1 MKLGFRAFIFVLKL
15 RKFMVI
21 RRTRRRSPA
30 RRTVA
35 TARPTRRKNS
45 LVRKLLSPKKKSK
58 SSLRLEVE
66 SRVARDIWAVI
77 YITIGILTYLSLGG
91 GIGAFGE
98 WWGASFRGLFG
109 IGINFVPLIFF
120 AVGGV
125 MLGSKTIQFNF
136 TRVLGILLLVATLL
150 GLVHLSVPKDEM
162 LSGATEFGGL
172 VGFVASV
179 FFRAAFADLGAKIIL
194 VALLLISFL
203 LAFGIS
209 FRDIVGFVRNLIFGQ
224 KVEKAELATENGNL
238 KVRDFQKEAAAKMQ
252 NEKRKTKNDSE
263 KDGGKKDSS
272 APEFRINRPGA
283 VKLVAEFKPEKS
295 KISDAEWMPPSLDLL
310 DEASRSASVDETLL
324 RKMAEVIRQKL
335 SQFGI
340 EVEMFDVNVGPT
352 VMQYTLKPAEGIKLS
367 KIVGLKHDLALALAA
382 KSLRIEAPIPGKSL
396 VGIEIPNDKR
406 TLVRL
411 KELILSDQ
419 FSKIKSNLRMVLGR
433 DVSGNARIA
442 DLAEMPH
449 LLVAGA
455 TGSGKSVGINTFLL
469 SLIYQNSPNDLR
481 LILVDPKRV
490 ELVPYNGIPHL
501 LTPVINDPEKTIS
514 ALKWAVGEMT
524 RRYIELSKVKV
535 RNIKEY
541 NSKKPPEK
549 MPYIVIVIDE
559 LADLMMVAQKEV
571 EGAIMRLAQM
581 ARAVGIHLI
590 LATQRPS
597 VNVITG
603 VIKANIPT
611 RLSFAV
617 TSGVDSKTILD
628 CVGSEDL
635 LGMGDMLFIPPG
647 ESKPVRIQGS
657 FISTDEVRKV
667 TNAIKLD
674 LNEEPE
680 YDNSITDSQ
689 KNSDIA
695 LPGVKPATNSKPGG
709 SDDEIIHSAA
719 RVVVETG
726 RASASLLQRR
736 LSLGYARAA
745 RIIDLLEERGFVGPA
760 NGAKPRDIFVTAE
773 KLDEMENSENDPE
786 AAAKADISRQLDEM
800 DRGRGE

>member
-1 MKLGFRAFIFVLKL
+1 MR
-15 RKFMVI
+15 
-21 RRTRRRSPA
+21 
-30 RRTVA
+30 
-35 TARPTRRKNS
+35 
-45 LVRKLLSPKKKSK
+45 
-58 SSLRLEVE
+58 
-66 SRVARDIWAVI
+66 
-77 YITIGILTYLSLGG
+77 
-91 GIGAFGE
+91 
-98 WWGASFRGLFG
+98 
-109 IGINFVPLIFF
+109 
-120 AVGGV
+120 
-125 MLGSKTIQFNF
+125 Q
-136 TRVLGILLLVATLL
+136 
-150 GLVHLSVPKDEM
+150 
-162 LSGATEFGGL
+162 
-172 VGFVASV
+172 
-179 FFRAAFADLGAKIIL
+179 
-194 VALLLISFL
+194 
-203 LAFGIS
+203 
-209 FRDIVGFVRNLIFGQ
+209 
-224 KVEKAELATENGNL
+224 KAET
-238 KVRDFQKEAAAKMQ
+238 
-252 NEKRKTKNDSE
+252 
-263 KDGGKKDSS
+263 
-272 APEFRINRPGA
+272 
-283 VKLVAEFKPEKS
+283 
-295 KISDAEWMPPSLDLL
+295 
-310 DEASRSASVDETLL
+310 
-324 RKMAEVIRQKL
+324 IRQKL

-340 EVEMFDVNVGPT
+340 EVTMFDVNVGPT
-352 VMQYTLKPAEGIKLS
+352 VMQYTLKPAEGVKLS
-367 KIVGLKHDLALALAA
+367 KIVGLKHDIALALAA

-396 VGIEIPNDKR
+396 VGIEIPNEKR

-411 KELILSDQ
+411 KELLLSDT
-419 FSKIKSNLRMVLGR
+419 FAKIPSNLRVVLGR
-433 DVSGNARIA
+433 DVSGAARIA

-524 RRYIELSKVKV
+524 RRYIELSRAKV

-541 NSKKPPEK
+541 NAKNPPEK

-628 CVGSEDL
+628 SIGAEDL
-635 LGMGDMLFIPPG
+635 LGQGDMLFIPPG

-657 FISTDEVRKV
+657 FISTNEVRKV

-674 LNEEPE
+674 LEEEPE
-680 YDNSITDSQ
+680 YNSEITDSQ
-689 KNSDIA
+689 KTANVV
-695 LPGVKPATNSKPGG
+695 LPGVKMPTEANGAG
-709 SDDEIIHSAA
+709 DDEAILRQAA

-760 NGAKPRDIFVTAE
+760 DGAKPRAIYVTAE
-773 KLDEMENSENDPE
+773 KLDELGKSADPS
-786 AAAKADISRQLDEM
+786 ALQNQSILDDLEK
-800 DRGRGE
+800 GRGER

>member
-1 MKLGFRAFIFVLKL
+1 
-15 RKFMVI
+15 MVI
-21 RRTRRRSPA
+21 RRTRRRRTTAAA
-30 RRTVA
+30 RRRYLDSQRLTPV
-35 TARPTRRKNS
+35 RRRS
-45 LVRKLLSPKKKSK
+45 SFVKKFFSAVGKTD
-58 SSLRLEVE
+58 LRLEVE
-66 SRVARDIWAVI
+66 SRIARDIWAVI
-77 YITIGILTYLSLGG
+77 YITLGILTYLSLGG
-91 GIGAFGE
+91 SIGRFGE
-98 WWGASFRGLFG
+98 WWSASFRGLFG
-109 IGINFVPLIFF
+109 IGINFIPLLLF
-120 AVGGV
+120 AIGGV
-125 MLGSKTIQFNF
+125 MLTSTKIIFNF
-136 TRVLGILLLVATLL
+136 TRIFGIILLVTVLLGI
-150 GLVHLSVPKDEM
+150 VHLSAAREEM
-162 LSGATEFGGL
+162 LTEAMQYGGFT
-172 VGFVASV
+172 GFVASV
-179 FFRAAFADLGAKIIL
+179 FFRAAFADLGAKIVLI
-194 VALLLISFL
+194 ALFLISIL
-203 LAFGIS
+203 LTFGIS
-209 FRDIVGFVRNLIFGQ
+209 FRDVAAFIGRLIHGEEV
-224 KVEKAELATENGNL
+224 KKASENGNL
-238 KVRDFQKEAAAKMQ
+238 KVRDFQKEAAESSK
-252 NEKRKTKNDSE
+252 KTDSKDSE
-263 KDGGKKDSS
+263 TSAKKVSV
-272 APEFRINRPGA
+272 APEFRINRPGSLPSA
-283 VKLVAEFKPEKS
+283 QEFKPEES
-295 KISDAEWMPPSLDLL
+295 KVSDADWNPPSLDLL
-310 DEASRSASVDETLL
+310 DEAAKSASVDETLL
-324 RKMAEVIRQKL
+324 RRKAELIRQKL

-340 EVEMFDVNVGPT
+340 NVEMHDVNVGPT
-352 VMQYTLKPAEGIKLS
+352 VMQYTLKPADGMKLS
-367 KIVGLKHDLALALAA
+367 KIVGLKRDLAYELAA

-411 KELILSDQ
+411 KELMLSDA
-419 FSKIKSNLRMVLGR
+419 FSQIKSNLRVVLGR

-514 ALKWAVGEMT
+514 ALKWAVSEMT
-524 RRYIELSKVKV
+524 RRYIELSKAKV
-535 RNIKEY
+535 RNIKEF
-541 NSKKPPEK
+541 NANKPPKK

-628 CVGSEDL
+628 CVGAEDL
-635 LGMGDMLFIPPG
+635 LGQGDMLFIPPG

-657 FISTDEVRKV
+657 FISTAEVRKV

-674 LNEEPE
+674 LGDEPE
-680 YDNSITDSQ
+680 YDDEITDSQ
-689 KNSDIA
+689 KTANVI
-695 LPGVKPATNSKPGG
+695 LPGVKPPNNDSKPGG
-709 SDDEIIHSAA
+709 SDEEIIKQAA

-760 NGAKPRDIFVTAE
+760 AGAKPRDIFVTAE
-773 KLDEMENSENDPE
+773 RLNELENSANDPE
-786 AAAKADISRQLDEM
+786 AIAKAEVSKQLDDL
-800 DRGRGE
+800 DRGRGER

>member
-1 MKLGFRAFIFVLKL
+1 
-15 RKFMVI
+15 MVI
-21 RRTRRRSPA
+21 RRVRRRRSYSSPA
-30 RRTVA
+30 
-35 TARPTRRKNS
+35 PTRRKGS
-45 LVRKLLSPKKKSK
+45 LLGKIFASATKT
-58 SSLRLEVE
+58 SLKLEVE

-77 YITIGILTYLSLGG
+77 YITLGILTYLSLGG
-91 GIGAFGE
+91 KIGTFGE
-98 WWGASFRGLFG
+98 WWVASFRGLFG
-109 IGINFVPLIFF
+109 LGINFVPLIFF

-136 TRVLGILLLVATLL
+136 TRVFGIMLLVATAL
-150 GLVHLSVPKDEM
+150 GIVHLSALPDEM
-162 LSGATEFGGL
+162 LSNAPEFGGL
-172 VGFVASV
+172 TGFVMTV
-179 FFRAAFADLGAKIIL
+179 FFRATFADVGAKIIL
-194 VALLLISFL
+194 FALFLIAILLT
-203 LAFGIS
+203 FGVS
-209 FRDIVGFVRNLIFGQ
+209 FRDIFAWVRGLVFG
-224 KVEKAELATENGNL
+224 VEASEKKPAENGNL
-238 KVRDFQKEAAAKMQ
+238 KVRDFQKEAEASSAKKESASKKE
-252 NEKRKTKNDSE
+252 NSAEN
-263 KDGGKKDSS
+263 KKDSD

-295 KISDAEWMPPSLDLL
+295 KISDADWTPPSLDLL
-310 DEASRSASVDETLL
+310 DEAAKSASIDENLL
-324 RKMAEVIRQKL
+324 RRQAEVIRQKL

-352 VMQYTLKPAEGIKLS
+352 VMQYTLKPAEGVKLS

-382 KSLRIEAPIPGKSL
+382 RSLRIEAPIPGKSL

-411 KELILSDQ
+411 KELLLSDS
-419 FSKIKSNLRMVLGR
+419 FSKIKSNLRVVLGR

-501 LTPVINDPEKTIS
+501 LTPVINDPEKTVS
-514 ALKWAVGEMT
+514 ALKWAVAEMT
-524 RRYIELSKVKV
+524 RRYIELSKAKV

-541 NSKKPPEK
+541 NEKHPPEK

-628 CVGSEDL
+628 GIGAEDL
-635 LGMGDMLFIPPG
+635 LGQGDMLFIPPG
-647 ESKPVRIQGS
+647 ESKPVRIQGA
-657 FISTDEVRKV
+657 FISTNEVRKV

-680 YDNSITDSQ
+680 YNDEITDSQ
-689 KNSDIA
+689 KTA
-695 LPGVKPATNSKPGG
+695 GVVLPGVKMPTESNGA
-709 SDDEIIHSAA
+709 SDDEAILRQAA

-760 NGAKPRDIFVTAE
+760 DGAKPRAIYITME
-773 KLDEMENSENDPE
+773 KLNELESGGNSVDAQNS
-786 AAAKADISRQLDEM
+786 AILDDLEK
-800 DRGRGE
+800 GRGER

>member
-1 MKLGFRAFIFVLKL
+1 
-15 RKFMVI
+15 MVI
-21 RRTRRRSPA
+21 RRSRRRSA
-30 RRTVA
+30 RRRSYAAAPV
-35 TARPTRRKNS
+35 RRSRSSIFKKIFSSASKTS
-45 LVRKLLSPKKKSK
+45 LK
-58 SSLRLEVE
+58 LEVD
-66 SRVARDIWAVI
+66 SRIARDIWAII
-77 YITIGILTYLSLGG
+77 YFVLGVLTYFSLGG
-91 GIGAFGE
+91 GIGQFGK
-98 WWGASFRGLFG
+98 WWVMSFRGLFG
-109 IGINFVPLIFF
+109 IGINFVPIIFF
-120 AVGGV
+120 VVSGALVA
-125 MLGSKTIQFNF
+125 SKTIQFNF
-136 TRVLGILLLVATLL
+136 TRIFGIVLLVATSL
-150 GLVHLSVPKDEM
+150 GIVHLSTLPNEM
-162 LSGATEFGGL
+162 LSAAPEYGGI
-172 VGFVASV
+172 VGFVMSV
-179 FFRAAFADLGAKIIL
+179 FLRATFADIGAKIIL
-194 VALLLISFL
+194 FALFLISIL
-203 LAFGIS
+203 LAFGVS
-209 FRDIVGFVRNLIFGQ
+209 FRDIFMFVRNLIYGHEAA
-224 KVEKAELATENGNL
+224 KPVENGNL
-238 KVRDFQKEAAAKMQ
+238 KVRDFQKEAAENTEHEARNMKQ
-252 NEKRKTKNDSE
+252 KTEES
-263 KDGGKKDSS
+263 KKDSKT
-272 APEFRINRPGA
+272 AEFRINRPGA
-283 VKLVAEFKPEKS
+283 VKLAAEFKPEKS
-295 KISDAEWMPPSLDLL
+295 KISDAEWTPPSLDLL
-310 DEASRSASVDETLL
+310 DEAAKSASVDEVLL
-324 RKMAEVIRQKL
+324 RRQAEVIRQKL

-352 VMQYTLKPAEGIKLS
+352 VMQYTLKPSEGVKLS

-411 KELILSDQ
+411 KELLLSDQ
-419 FSKIKSNLRMVLGR
+419 FSKVKSNLRVVLGR

-524 RRYIELSKVKV
+524 RRYIELSKAKV

-541 NSKKPPEK
+541 NATKPPEK

-628 CVGSEDL
+628 GVGAEDL
-635 LGMGDMLFIPPG
+635 LGQGDMLFIPPG

-667 TNAIKLD
+667 TNAIKLN
-674 LNEEPE
+674 LEEEPE
-680 YDNSITDSQ
+680 YNDEITDSQ
-689 KNSDIA
+689 KNASVV
-695 LPGVKPATNSKPGG
+695 LPGVKNSSADQKPGG
-709 SDDEIIHSAA
+709 SDEDIIRQAA

-745 RIIDLLEERGFVGPA
+745 RMIDLLEERGFVGPA
-760 NGAKPRDIFVTAE
+760 DGAKPRAIYVTAE
-773 KLDEMENSENDPE
+773 KLDEMEAGANDPE
-786 AAAKADISRQLDEM
+786 AAAKAEVARQLDEM
-800 DRGRGE
+800 DRGRGER

>member
-1 MKLGFRAFIFVLKL
+1 L
-15 RKFMVI
+15 VI
-21 RRTRRRSPA
+21 RRSRRRSTRRRSYAATPV
-30 RRTVA
+30 RRSRSSIFKKIFSSASKT
-35 TARPTRRKNS
+35 S
-45 LVRKLLSPKKKSK
+45 LK
-58 SSLRLEVE
+58 LEVD
-66 SRVARDIWAVI
+66 SRIARDIWAII
-77 YITIGILTYLSLGG
+77 YFVLGVLTYLSLGG
-91 GIGAFGE
+91 GIGQFGQ
-98 WWGASFRGLFG
+98 WWVMSFRGLFG
-109 IGINFVPLIFF
+109 IGINFVPIIFF
-120 AVGGV
+120 VVSGALVA
-125 MLGSKTIQFNF
+125 SKTIQFNF
-136 TRVLGILLLVATLL
+136 TRIFGIVLLVATSL
-150 GLVHLSVPKDEM
+150 GIVHLSTLPNEM
-162 LSGATEFGGL
+162 LSAAPEYGGI
-172 VGFVASV
+172 VGFVMSV
-179 FFRAAFADLGAKIIL
+179 FLRATFADIGAKIIL
-194 VALLLISFL
+194 FALFLISIL
-203 LAFGIS
+203 LAFGVS
-209 FRDIVGFVRNLIFGQ
+209 FRDIFSFVRNLIYGQ
-224 KVEKAELATENGNL
+224 EAAKPVENGNL
-238 KVRDFQKEAAAKMQ
+238 KVRDFQKEAE
-252 NEKRKTKNDSE
+252 EKSSKRLEKAEDSE
-263 KDGGKKDSS
+263 SKKDSKT
-272 APEFRINRPGA
+272 AEFRINRPGA
-283 VKLVAEFKPEKS
+283 VKLAAEFKPEKS
-295 KISDAEWMPPSLDLL
+295 KISDAEWTPPSLDLL
-310 DEASRSASVDETLL
+310 DEAAKSASVDEVLL
-324 RKMAEVIRQKL
+324 RRQAEVIRQKL

-352 VMQYTLKPAEGIKLS
+352 VMQYTLKPSEGVKLS

-411 KELILSDQ
+411 KELLLSDQ
-419 FSKIKSNLRMVLGR
+419 FSKIKSNLRVVLGR

-442 DLAEMPH
+442 DLADMPH

-524 RRYIELSKVKV
+524 RRYIELSKAKV

-541 NSKKPPEK
+541 NATKPPEK

-628 CVGSEDL
+628 GVGAEDL
-635 LGMGDMLFIPPG
+635 LGQGDMLFIPPG
-647 ESKPVRIQGS
+647 ESKPVRIQGA

-667 TNAIKLD
+667 TNAIKLNLD
-674 LNEEPE
+674 EEPE
-680 YDNSITDSQ
+680 YNDEITDSQ
-689 KNSDIA
+689 KNA
-695 LPGVKPATNSKPGG
+695 GVVLPGVKNSSADQKPGG
-709 SDDEIIHSAA
+709 SDEDIIRQAA

-745 RIIDLLEERGFVGPA
+745 RMIDLLEERGFVGPA
-760 NGAKPRDIFVTAE
+760 DGAKPRAIYVTAE
-773 KLDEMENSENDPE
+773 KLDEMEAGASDPE
-786 AAAKADISRQLDEM
+786 AAAKAEVSRQLDEM
-800 DRGRGE
+800 DRGRGER

>member
-1 MKLGFRAFIFVLKL
+1 M
-15 RKFMVI
+15 
-21 RRTRRRSPA
+21 
-30 RRTVA
+30 
-35 TARPTRRKNS
+35 
-45 LVRKLLSPKKKSK
+45 RKLLSSANKTEFK
-58 SSLRLEVE
+58 LEVE

-77 YITIGILTYLSLGG
+77 YITLGILTYLSLGG
-91 GIGAFGE
+91 GIGTFGE
-98 WWGASFRGLFG
+98 WWSKSFRGLFG
-109 IGINFVPLIFF
+109 IGINFIPLLLFVI
-120 AVGGV
+120 GGV
-125 MLGSKTIQFNF
+125 MLTSTKILFNF
-136 TRVLGILLLVATLL
+136 TRIFGIILLVASLL
-150 GLVHLSVPKDEM
+150 GIVHLSAAREEM
-162 LSGATEFGGL
+162 VSAAIDFGGV
-172 VGFVASV
+172 VGFVSSV
-179 FFRAAFADLGAKIIL
+179 FFRAAFADLGAKIVLIALFLIAIL
-194 VALLLISFL
+194 LT
-203 LAFGIS
+203 FGIS
-209 FRDIVGFVRNLIFGQ
+209 FRDIVGFVRHLIYGEEI
-224 KVEKAELATENGNL
+224 KKPTKSDNL
-238 KVRDFQKEAAAKMQ
+238 KVRDFTKEGAEKSQEKTAVKVDLKKKAKAED
-252 NEKRKTKNDSE
+252 EKGD
-263 KDGGKKDSS
+263 
-272 APEFRINRPGA
+272 APEFRINRPGN
-283 VKLVAEFKPEKS
+283 VKLANEFKPEAS
-295 KISDAEWMPPSLDLL
+295 KVTDAEWNPPSLDLL
-310 DEASRSASVDETLL
+310 DEAAKSAAVDEAAL
-324 RKMAEVIRQKL
+324 RHKADSISQKL

-340 EVEMFDVNVGPT
+340 NVEMHDVNVGPT
-352 VMQYTLKPAEGIKLS
+352 VMQYTLKPSDGMKLS
-367 KIVGLKHDLALALAA
+367 KIVSLKNDLAYELAA

-396 VGIEIPNDKR
+396 VGIEMPNEQR

-411 KELILSDQ
+411 KELLLSDA

-433 DVSGNARIA
+433 DVSGAARIA

-481 LILVDPKRV
+481 MILVDPKRV

-501 LTPVINDPEKTIS
+501 LTPVINDPEKTVS
-514 ALKWAVGEMT
+514 ALKWAVSEMT
-524 RRYIELSKVKV
+524 RRYMELSKVKV

-541 NSKKPPEK
+541 NATKPPEK

-571 EGAIMRLAQM
+571 EGCIMRLAQM

-628 CVGSEDL
+628 TVGAEDL
-635 LGMGDMLFIPPG
+635 LGQGDMLFIPPG

-674 LNEEPE
+674 LDDEPE
-680 YDNSITDSQ
+680 YNDEITDTE
-689 KNSDIA
+689 KTADVA
-695 LPGVKPATNSKPGG
+695 LPGVKPAAAGNGG
-709 SDDEIIHSAA
+709 GAAGGDEEIIKQAA

-745 RIIDLLEERGFVGPA
+745 RIIDMLEERGFVGPSQ
-760 NGAKPRDIFVTAE
+760 GAKPREIYVTAE
-773 KLDEMENSENDPE
+773 KLNELEGAANDPE
-786 AAAKADISRQLDEM
+786 AAAKEEISRQLDEL
-800 DRGRGE
+800 DRGRGER

>member
-1 MKLGFRAFIFVLKL
+1 
-15 RKFMVI
+15 MVI
-21 RRTRRRSPA
+21 RRTRRR
-30 RRTVA
+30 T
-35 TARPTRRKNS
+35 PTRRRRYAPAQP
-45 LVRKLLSPKKKSK
+45 VRRRPSVIKKLLSSASK
-58 SSLRLEVE
+58 TSLKLEVE

-77 YITIGILTYLSLGG
+77 YITLGILTYLSLGG
-91 GIGAFGE
+91 GVGRFGE
-98 WWGASFRGLFG
+98 WWVMSFRGLFG

-136 TRVLGILLLVATLL
+136 TRIFGIILIIATSLGII
-150 GLVHLSVPKDEM
+150 HLSALPGEM
-162 LSGATEFGGL
+162 LSSAPEFGGL
-172 VGFVASV
+172 VGFVMSV
-179 FFRAAFADLGAKIIL
+179 FFRAAFADIGAKIIL
-194 VALLLISFL
+194 FALFLISVL
-203 LAFGIS
+203 LTFGVS
-209 FRDIVGFVRNLIFGQ
+209 FRDIFAFVRDVVFG
-224 KVEKAELATENGNL
+224 KPSPKPIENGNL
-238 KVRDFQKEAAAKMQ
+238 KVRDFQKEAGDMKQGTHNMEQ
-252 NEKRKTKNDSE
+252 KTDK
-263 KDGGKKDSS
+263 KDAKKDSKD
-272 APEFRINRPGA
+272 PEFRINRPGT
-283 VKLVAEFKPEKS
+283 VKLVDEFKPEKS
-295 KISDAEWMPPSLDLL
+295 KVSDADWTPPSLDLL
-310 DEASRSASVDETLL
+310 DEAAKSASVDENLL
-324 RKMAEVIRQKL
+324 RRQAEVIRQKL

-352 VMQYTLKPAEGIKLS
+352 VMQYTLKPAEGVKLS

-382 KSLRIEAPIPGKSL
+382 RSLRIEAPIPGKSL

-411 KELILSDQ
+411 KELLLSDK
-419 FSKIKSNLRMVLGR
+419 FSKIKSNLRVVLGR
-433 DVSGNARIA
+433 DVSGSARIA

-501 LTPVINDPEKTIS
+501 LTPVINDSEKTIS
-514 ALKWAVGEMT
+514 ALKWAVSEMT
-524 RRYIELSKVKV
+524 RRYIELSKAKV
-535 RNIKEY
+535 RNIREY
-541 NSKKPPEK
+541 NEKKPPEK

-628 CVGSEDL
+628 GIGAEDL
-635 LGMGDMLFIPPG
+635 LGQGDMLFIPPG

-657 FISTDEVRKV
+657 FVSTQEVRKV

-674 LNEEPE
+674 LAEEPE
-680 YDNSITDSQ
+680 YNDEITDIQ
-689 KNSDIA
+689 KTADVE
-695 LPGVKPATNSKPGG
+695 LPGVKPTSNGDSKPGG
-709 SDDEIIHSAA
+709 SDEEIIRSAA

-745 RIIDLLEERGFVGPA
+745 RIIDMLEERGFVGPA
-760 NGAKPRDIFVTAE
+760 DGAKPRAIYVTAE
-773 KLDEMENSENDPE
+773 KLNEIENSGASVE
-786 AAAKADISRQLDEM
+786 AQNSTVLDDLEK
-800 DRGRGE
+800 GRGER

>member
-1 MKLGFRAFIFVLKL
+1 L
-15 RKFMVI
+15 VI
-21 RRTRRRSPA
+21 RRTRRRRTTAAA
-30 RRTVA
+30 RRRYA
-35 TARPTRRKNS
+35 TSNLATPVRRRSSIMK
-45 LVRKLLSPKKKSK
+45 KLLSSANKTEFK
-58 SSLRLEVE
+58 LEVE

-77 YITIGILTYLSLGG
+77 YITLGILTYLSLGG

-109 IGINFVPLIFF
+109 IGINFIPLLLFVI
-120 AVGGV
+120 GGV
-125 MLGSKTIQFNF
+125 MLTSTKILFNF
-136 TRVLGILLLVATLL
+136 TRIFGIMLLVVAMLGI
-150 GLVHLSVPKDEM
+150 VHLSAPNDEM
-162 LSGATEFGGL
+162 LVSAMEYGGFT
-172 VGFVASV
+172 GFVASV
-179 FFRAAFADLGAKIIL
+179 FFRAAFADLGAQIVL
-194 VALLLISFL
+194 FALFLISIL
-203 LAFGIS
+203 LSFGVS
-209 FRDIVGFVRNLIFGQ
+209 FRDVVAFIR
-224 KVEKAELATENGNL
+224 KLANGEEVKKPTENGNL
-238 KVRDFQKEAAAKMQ
+238 KVRDFQKEAEQASQKVV
-252 NEKRKTKNDSE
+252 
-263 KDGGKKDSS
+263 KKDDDDSKKS
-272 APEFRINRPGA
+272 KEDAPEFRINRPGSVPLA
-283 VKLVAEFKPEKS
+283 NEFKPEES
-295 KISDAEWMPPSLDLL
+295 KVSDADWNPPSLDLL
-310 DEASRSASVDETLL
+310 DEAAKSASVDESSL
-324 RKMAEVIRQKL
+324 RRKADSISQKL
-335 SQFGI
+335 SQFGVS
-340 EVEMFDVNVGPT
+340 VEMHDVNVGPT
-352 VMQYTLKPAEGIKLS
+352 VMQYTLKPAHGMKLS
-367 KIVGLKHDLALALAA
+367 KIIGLKKDLAYELAA

-396 VGIEIPNDKR
+396 VGIEIPNEKR

-411 KELILSDQ
+411 KELLLSDQ
-419 FSKIKSNLRMVLGR
+419 FSKIKSNLRVVLGR
-433 DVSGNARIA
+433 DVSGMARIA

-514 ALKWAVGEMT
+514 ALKWAVSEMT
-524 RRYIELSKVKV
+524 RRYIELSKAKV
-535 RNIKEY
+535 RNIREY
-541 NSKKPPEK
+541 NDKKPPEK

-628 CVGSEDL
+628 TVGAEDL

-657 FISTDEVRKV
+657 FISTQEVRKV

-674 LNEEPE
+674 LAEEPVYNDE
-680 YDNSITDSQ
+680 ITDTE
-689 KNSDIA
+689 KTANVT
-695 LPGVKPATNSKPGG
+695 LPGVKPTGG
-709 SDDEIIHSAA
+709 DSNNGGGDEEMIKQAA

-745 RIIDLLEERGFVGPA
+745 RIIDMLEERGFVGPA
-760 NGAKPRDIFVTAE
+760 AGAKPRDIFVTAE
-773 KLDEMENSENDPE
+773 RLDELENSADDPE
-786 AAAKADISRQLDEM
+786 AAAKAEVTKQLDDL
-800 DRGRGE
+800 DRGRGER

>member
-1 MKLGFRAFIFVLKL
+1 
-15 RKFMVI
+15 MVI

-30 RRTVA
+30 RRRSYA
-35 TARPTRRKNS
+35 APTPARRKSSVLKKVFSSAAKTS
-45 LVRKLLSPKKKSK
+45 LK
-58 SSLRLEVE
+58 LEVE

-77 YITIGILTYLSLGG
+77 YITLGILTYLSLGG
-91 GIGAFGE
+91 GVGAFGE
-98 WWGASFRGLFG
+98 WWVASFRGLFG

-125 MLGSKTIQFNF
+125 MFGSKTVQFNF
-136 TRVLGILLLVATLL
+136 TRVFGIILIVATSLGII
-150 GLVHLSVPKDEM
+150 HLSALPDEM
-162 LSGATEFGGL
+162 LTEAPQFGGL
-172 VGFVASV
+172 VGFVMSV
-179 FFRAAFADLGAKIIL
+179 FFRAAFADIGAKIIL
-194 VALLLISFL
+194 FALFLISIL
-203 LAFGIS
+203 LTFGVS
-209 FRDIVGFVRNLIFGQ
+209 FRDIFALLRNVVFGKTDQ
-224 KVEKAELATENGNL
+224 KPAENGTL
-238 KVRDFQKEAAAKMQ
+238 KVRDFQKEAASMKPGTRNMEQKA
-252 NEKRKTKNDSE
+252 EKNT
-263 KDGGKKDSS
+263 KKDSKE
-272 APEFRINRPGA
+272 PEFRINRPGA
-283 VKLVAEFKPEKS
+283 IKLANEFKPEKS
-295 KISDAEWMPPSLDLL
+295 KVSDADWTPPSLDLL
-310 DEASRSASVDETLL
+310 DEAAKSASVDETLL
-324 RKMAEVIRQKL
+324 RRQAEVIRQKL
-335 SQFGI
+335 AQFGI

-352 VMQYTLKPAEGIKLS
+352 VMQYTLKPAEGVKLS
-367 KIVGLKHDLALALAA
+367 KIVNLKHDLALALAA
-382 KSLRIEAPIPGKSL
+382 RSLRIEAPIPGKSL

-411 KELILSDQ
+411 KELLLSDQ

-433 DVSGNARIA
+433 DVSGSARIT

-514 ALKWAVGEMT
+514 ALKWAVSEMT
-524 RRYIELSKVKV
+524 RRYIELSKMKV
-535 RNIKEY
+535 RNIREY
-541 NSKKPPEK
+541 NEKKPPEK

-628 CVGSEDL
+628 SIGAEDL

-657 FISTDEVRKV
+657 FISTQEVRKV

-680 YDNSITDSQ
+680 YDDSITDVQ
-689 KNSDIA
+689 KTADVE
-695 LPGVKPATNSKPGG
+695 LPGVKPANGESKPGG
-709 SDDEIIHSAA
+709 SDEEIIRQAA

-760 NGAKPRDIFVTAE
+760 EGAKPRAIYVTAE
-773 KLDEMENSENDPE
+773 KLNELEHAGDSAETQNS
-786 AAAKADISRQLDEM
+786 AVLDELEK
-800 DRGRGE
+800 GRGER

>member
-1 MKLGFRAFIFVLKL
+1 MLKSGKFSPSFV
-15 RKFMVI
+15 VI
-21 RRTRRRSPA
+21 RRTRRR
-30 RRTVA
+30 RT
-35 TARPTRRKNS
+35 TPTRRRRYATSQLAAPTRRRSPLMK
-45 LVRKLLSPKKKSK
+45 KLLSATSK
-58 SSLRLEVE
+58 TEFKLEVE

-77 YITIGILTYLSLGG
+77 YITLALLTYLSLGG
-91 GIGAFGE
+91 GIGTFGE

-109 IGINFVPLIFF
+109 IGINFIPLLFLVI
-120 AVGGV
+120 GGV
-125 MLGSKTIQFNF
+125 MLTSTKIIFNF
-136 TRVLGILLLVATLL
+136 TRIFGIILLITALLGI
-150 GLVHLSVPKDEM
+150 VHLSADSEEM
-162 LSGATEFGGL
+162 LLNATEYGGFT
-172 VGFVASV
+172 GFVASV
-179 FFRAAFADLGAKIIL
+179 FFRAAFADLGAKIVL
-194 VALLLISFL
+194 VALFLISLLLI
-203 LAFGIS
+203 FGIS
-209 FRDIVGFVRNLIFGQ
+209 FRDIFAFFRGSPEE
-224 KVEKAELATENGNL
+224 EKAAKPEENGNL
-238 KVRDFQKEAAAKMQ
+238 KVRDFQKEAAEAIK
-252 NEKRKTKNDSE
+252 KSE
-263 KDGGKKDSS
+263 KKGDKDSS
-272 APEFRINRPGA
+272 KDSDSPEFRINRPGNIP
-283 VKLVAEFKPEKS
+283 LVNEFKPEKS
-295 KISDAEWMPPSLDLL
+295 KVSDADWTPPSLDLL
-310 DEASRSASVDETLL
+310 DPAAKSVSIDESLL
-324 RKMAEVIRQKL
+324 RKKAESISQKL

-340 EVEMFDVNVGPT
+340 DVEMHDVNVGPT
-352 VMQYTLKPAEGIKLS
+352 VMQYTLKPAEGMKLT
-367 KIVGLKHDLALALAA
+367 KIMNLKRDLAYELAA

-396 VGIEIPNDKR
+396 VGIEIPNEKR

-411 KELILSDQ
+411 KELLLSDQ
-419 FSKIKSNLRMVLGR
+419 FSKMKSNLRMVLGR

-501 LTPVINDPEKTIS
+501 LTPVINDPEKTVS
-514 ALKWAVGEMT
+514 ALKWAVSEMT
-524 RRYIELSKVKV
+524 RRYMELSKAKV
-535 RNIKEY
+535 RNISEY
-541 NSKKPPEK
+541 NEKKPPEK

-571 EGAIMRLAQM
+571 EGCIMRLAQM

-628 CVGSEDL
+628 TVGAEDL
-635 LGMGDMLFIPPG
+635 LGQGDMLFIPPG

-657 FISTDEVRKV
+657 FISTQEVRKV
-667 TNAIKLD
+667 TSAIKLD
-674 LNEEPE
+674 LAEEPE
-680 YDNSITDSQ
+680 YNDEITNAE
-689 KNSDIA
+689 KTANVT
-695 LPGVKPATNSKPGG
+695 LPGVKPSNGSNGG
-709 SDDEIIHSAA
+709 GGGGDEEIIKQAV

-745 RIIDLLEERGFVGPA
+745 RIIDMLEERGFVGPA
-760 NGAKPRDIFVTAE
+760 AGAKPRDIFVTAD
-773 KLDEMENSENDPE
+773 KLNELEGAANDPE
-786 AAAKADISRQLDEM
+786 AVARAEVSKQLDEM
-800 DRGRGE
+800 DRGRGER

>member
-1 MKLGFRAFIFVLKL
+1 ML
-15 RKFMVI
+15 
-21 RRTRRRSPA
+21 T
-30 RRTVA
+30 T
-35 TARPTRRKNS
+35 KN
-45 LVRKLLSPKKKSK
+45 KNK

-77 YITIGILTYLSLGG
+77 YITIGILTCLSLGG
-91 GIGAFGE
+91 GIGTFGE
-98 WWGASFRGLFG
+98 WWSASFRGLFG
-109 IGINFVPLIFF
+109 LGINFIPLIFF
-120 AVGGV
+120 VVGGV
-125 MLGSKTIQFNF
+125 MLGSKTIKFNF
-136 TRVLGILLLVATLL
+136 TRVFGILLLVAVLL
-150 GLVHLSVPKDEM
+150 GLVHLSASKVEM
-162 LSGATEFGGL
+162 LSGAAEFGGL
-172 VGFVASV
+172 IGFVASV

-194 VALLLISFL
+194 IALLLISFL
-203 LAFGIS
+203 LTFGIS
-209 FRDIVGFVRNLIFGQ
+209 FRDIFSFVSDIIFGK
-224 KVEKAELATENGNL
+224 KVKNPAENGNL
-238 KVRDFQKEAAAKMQ
+238 KVRDFQKEASKSLLKKE
-252 NEKRKTKNDSE
+252 EKAGEKEDS
-263 KDGGKKDSS
+263 KV
-272 APEFRINRPGA
+272 AEFRINRPGA

-295 KISDAEWMPPSLDLL
+295 KISDAEWTPPSLDLL
-310 DEASRSASVDETLL
+310 DDAPKSASVDEVLL
-324 RKMAEVIRQKL
+324 RRQAEVIRQKL

-352 VMQYTLKPAEGIKLS
+352 VMQYTLKPAEGVKLS
-367 KIVGLKHDLALALAA
+367 KIVGLKHDIALALAA

-411 KELILSDQ
+411 KELLLSDQ
-419 FSKIKSNLRMVLGR
+419 FAKIKSNLRIVLGR

-514 ALKWAVGEMT
+514 ALKWAVSEMT
-524 RRYIELSKVKV
+524 RRYIELSKAKV
-535 RNIKEY
+535 RNIREF
-541 NSKKPPEK
+541 NDKKPPEK
-549 MPYIVIVIDE
+549 MPYILIVIDE

-628 CVGSEDL
+628 SVGSEDL

-674 LNEEPE
+674 LSEEPE
-680 YDNSITDSQ
+680 YDDSITDLQ
-689 KNSDIA
+689 KNA
-695 LPGVKPATNSKPGG
+695 NVTLPGVKKSSIESKSGG
-709 SDDEIIHSAA
+709 SDEEVIRQAT

-745 RIIDLLEERGFVGPA
+745 RIIDMLEERGFVGPA
-760 NGAKPRDIFVTAE
+760 AGAKPRDIFITAE
-773 KLDEMENSENDPE
+773 KLNEMENSANDPE
-786 AAAKADISRQLDEM
+786 AVAKSEVSRQLDEL
-800 DRGRGE
+800 DRGRGER

>member
-1 MKLGFRAFIFVLKL
+1 
-15 RKFMVI
+15 MVI
-21 RRTRRRSPA
+21 RRTRRRRTTAAA
-30 RRTVA
+30 RRRYADSQRLTPV
-35 TARPTRRKNS
+35 RRRSS
-45 LVRKLLSPKKKSK
+45 LVKKLFSAVGKTD
-58 SSLRLEVE
+58 LRLEVE
-66 SRVARDIWAVI
+66 SRIARDIWAVI
-77 YITIGILTYLSLGG
+77 YITLGILTYLSLGG
-91 GIGAFGE
+91 SIGRFGE

-109 IGINFVPLIFF
+109 IGINFIPLLLF

-125 MLGSKTIQFNF
+125 MLTSTKILFNF
-136 TRVLGILLLVATLL
+136 TRIFGIILLVAVLL
-150 GLVHLSVPKDEM
+150 GIVHLSAPQEGM
-162 LSGATEFGGL
+162 LTEAMQYGGFT
-172 VGFVASV
+172 GFVASV
-179 FFRAAFADLGAKIIL
+179 FFRAAFADLGAKIVLIAL
-194 VALLLISFL
+194 FLISLLLT
-203 LAFGIS
+203 FGIS
-209 FRDIVGFVRNLIFGQ
+209 FRDIAAFISRLIHGEEAQ
-224 KVEKAELATENGNL
+224 KASENGNL
-238 KVRDFQKEAAAKMQ
+238 KVRDFQKEAAEASK
-252 NEKRKTKNDSE
+252 KSDSKDSE
-263 KDGGKKDSS
+263 TSAKKVSIAS
-272 APEFRINRPGA
+272 EFRINRPGSLSSA
-283 VKLVAEFKPEKS
+283 QEFKPEES
-295 KISDAEWMPPSLDLL
+295 KVSDADWSPPSLDLL
-310 DEASRSASVDETLL
+310 DEAAKSASVDETLL
-324 RKMAEVIRQKL
+324 RRKAEMIRQKL

-340 EVEMFDVNVGPT
+340 NVEMHDVNVGPT
-352 VMQYTLKPAEGIKLS
+352 VMQYTLKPADGMKLS
-367 KIVGLKHDLALALAA
+367 KIVNLKRDLAYELAA

-396 VGIEIPNDKR
+396 VGIEIPNNKR

-411 KELILSDQ
+411 KELILSDA
-419 FSKIKSNLRMVLGR
+419 FSKIKSNLRVVLGR

-514 ALKWAVGEMT
+514 ALKWAVSEMT
-524 RRYIELSKVKV
+524 RRYIELSKAKV
-535 RNIKEY
+535 RNIKEF
-541 NSKKPPEK
+541 NANKPPKK

-628 CVGSEDL
+628 CVGAEDL
-635 LGMGDMLFIPPG
+635 LGMGDMLFVPPG

-657 FISTDEVRKV
+657 FISTAEVRKV

-674 LNEEPE
+674 LGDEPE
-680 YDNSITDSQ
+680 YDDEITDSQ
-689 KNSDIA
+689 KTANVV
-695 LPGVKPATNSKPGG
+695 LPGVKPTNGDSKPGG
-709 SDDEIIHSAA
+709 GDEEIIKQAA

-745 RIIDLLEERGFVGPA
+745 RIIDMLEERGFVGPA
-760 NGAKPRDIFVTAE
+760 AGAKPRDIFVTAE
-773 KLDEMENSENDPE
+773 RLNELENSANDPE
-786 AAAKADISRQLDEM
+786 AVAKAEVARQLDDL
-800 DRGRGE
+800 DRGRGER

>member
-1 MKLGFRAFIFVLKL
+1 MLKSP
-15 RKFMVI
+15 KFSPFALVI
-21 RRTRRRSPA
+21 RRTRRRSPD

-35 TARPTRRKNS
+35 VRPTRRKNS
-45 LVRKLLSPKKKSK
+45 FFRKMLTTKNKNK

-77 YITIGILTYLSLGG
+77 YITIGILTCLSLGG
-91 GIGAFGE
+91 GIGTFGE
-98 WWGASFRGLFG
+98 WWSASFRGLFG
-109 IGINFVPLIFF
+109 LGINFIPLIFF
-120 AVGGV
+120 VVGGV
-125 MLGSKTIQFNF
+125 MLGSKTIKFNF
-136 TRVLGILLLVATLL
+136 TRVFGILLLVAVLL
-150 GLVHLSVPKDEM
+150 GLVHLSASKVEM
-162 LSGATEFGGL
+162 LSGAAEFGGL
-172 VGFVASV
+172 IGFVASV

-194 VALLLISFL
+194 IALLLISFL
-203 LAFGIS
+203 LTFGIS
-209 FRDIVGFVRNLIFGQ
+209 FRDIFSFVSDIIFGK
-224 KVEKAELATENGNL
+224 KVKNPAENGNL
-238 KVRDFQKEAAAKMQ
+238 KVRDFQKEASKSLLKKE
-252 NEKRKTKNDSE
+252 EKAGEKEDS
-263 KDGGKKDSS
+263 KV
-272 APEFRINRPGA
+272 AEFRINRPGA

-295 KISDAEWMPPSLDLL
+295 KISDAEWTPPSLDLL
-310 DEASRSASVDETLL
+310 DDAPKSASVDEVLL
-324 RKMAEVIRQKL
+324 RRQAEVIRQKL

-352 VMQYTLKPAEGIKLS
+352 VMQYTLKPAEGVKLS
-367 KIVGLKHDLALALAA
+367 KIVGLKHDIALALAA

-411 KELILSDQ
+411 KELLLSDQ
-419 FSKIKSNLRMVLGR
+419 FAKIKSNLRIVLGR

-514 ALKWAVGEMT
+514 ALKWAVSEMT
-524 RRYIELSKVKV
+524 RRYIELSKAKV
-535 RNIKEY
+535 RNIREF
-541 NSKKPPEK
+541 NDKKPPEK
-549 MPYIVIVIDE
+549 MPYILIVIDE

-628 CVGSEDL
+628 SVGSEDL

-674 LNEEPE
+674 LSEEPE
-680 YDNSITDSQ
+680 YDDSITDLQ
-689 KNSDIA
+689 KNA
-695 LPGVKPATNSKPGG
+695 NVTLPGVKKSSIESKSGG
-709 SDDEIIHSAA
+709 SDEEVIRQAT

-745 RIIDLLEERGFVGPA
+745 RIIDMLEERGFVGPA
-760 NGAKPRDIFVTAE
+760 AGAKPRDIFITAE
-773 KLDEMENSENDPE
+773 KLNEMENSANDPE
-786 AAAKADISRQLDEM
+786 AVAKSEVSRQLDEL
-800 DRGRGE
+800 DRGRGER